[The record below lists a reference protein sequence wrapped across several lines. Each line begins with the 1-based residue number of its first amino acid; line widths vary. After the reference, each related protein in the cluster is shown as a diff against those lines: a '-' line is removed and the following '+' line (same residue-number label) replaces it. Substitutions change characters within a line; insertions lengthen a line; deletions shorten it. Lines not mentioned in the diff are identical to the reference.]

1 MTESPI
7 YTDAVSRLIGKLF
20 ADDCNNDRLQLS
32 KTDQIADSTN
42 VFLCEHREFT
52 NQTGA
57 FANEIMWSEPDKDE
71 FIVSCHWHLSWT
83 VPRSTILGRLA
94 CLVLSKILGIGTA
107 ERNWKQVKS

>member
-42 VFLCEHREFT
+42 VFLCEHCEFT

-71 FIVSCHWHLSWT
+71 FIVSCH
-83 VPRSTILGRLA
+83 
-94 CLVLSKILGIGTA
+94 
-107 ERNWKQVKS
+107 